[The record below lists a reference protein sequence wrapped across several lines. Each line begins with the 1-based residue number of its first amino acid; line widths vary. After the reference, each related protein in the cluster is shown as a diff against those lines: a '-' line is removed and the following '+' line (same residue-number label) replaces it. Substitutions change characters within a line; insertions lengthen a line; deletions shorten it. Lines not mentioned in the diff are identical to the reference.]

1 MMRIVLLAC
10 GILAASAAPAAT
22 NSANLPPPRD
32 LTAEQDHQ
40 LMLDQLGIPSLRQG
54 ANGRDPAAA
63 NAANYDETKRNPY
76 PDLPEVLRLDNGNPV
91 TTAKQWWKQRRPQL
105 VEYFDR
111 EVYGRMPKKLPRVSW
126 SVAETKSGMS
136 GDKAVVTRKI
146 VGHVDNA
153 AYPLINVDIELF
165 LTTPVGA
172 KGVP

>member
-40 LMLDQLGIPSLRQG
+40 LMLDQLGITSLRQG

-63 NAANYDETKRNPY
+63 NAANYDETKGNPY

-91 TTAKQWWKQRRPQL
+91 TTAKQWWK
-105 VEYFDR
+105 
-111 EVYGRMPKKLPRVSW
+111 
-126 SVAETKSGMS
+126 
-136 GDKAVVTRKI
+136 
-146 VGHVDNA
+146 
-153 AYPLINVDIELF
+153 
-165 LTTPVGA
+165 
-172 KGVP
+172 